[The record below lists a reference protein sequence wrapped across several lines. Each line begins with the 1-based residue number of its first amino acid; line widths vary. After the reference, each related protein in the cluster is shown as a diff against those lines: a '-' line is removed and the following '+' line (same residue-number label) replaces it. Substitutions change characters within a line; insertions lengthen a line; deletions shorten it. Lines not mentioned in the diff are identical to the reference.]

1 MIGLCSDNVLTILQP
16 SSTIECLGGDTMSG
30 TIRFSI
36 PANGSIT
43 LPLIP
48 GNYILSINLTNLP
61 AIITDLTIVVGTSKF
76 PVYIPT
82 VESTTTVSVSC
93 NYTPAS
99 SLPISVITTPVVTHV
114 LSGSVF
120 YTRVD

>member
-1 MIGLCSDNVLTILQP
+1 
-16 SSTIECLGGDTMSG
+16 MSG

-36 PANGSIT
+36 PANGSVT
-43 LPLIP
+43 LPLTP
-48 GNYILSINLTNLP
+48 GNYILSINLKNLP
-61 AIITDLTIVVGTSKF
+61 AITALSIVVGTSKF

-82 VESTTTVSVSC
+82 VDSTTTVSVSC

-99 SLPISVITTPVVTHV
+99 SLPISVITTPVVTNV